1 MSKRSE
7 AEAARK
13 RFQTHGDLQ
22 KLDELLPHIRDLQK
36 LASQHGIHDVFQDNG
51 GKLLQV
57 LLVTGLI
64 RVGDREGNDAR
75 DAAGKEY
82 ELKSVNRF
90 NTKGQPKPNAPFTT
104 HHHLNQVIIDKYRK
118 VDWIFAIYSGI
129 ELEQVYF
136 VPVKKMEPWFVKW
149 ETEFARSET
158 PLNNPKISQ
167 EFVRSN
173 GIELYRNDQAPKAD
187 DADIREV
194 LGDVESPPTGEDRK
208 SAVHSP
214 PRRRREKKKRRRS

>member
-1 MSKRSE
+1 MSKQSE
-7 AEAARK
+7 VKAARK
-13 RFQTHGDLQ
+13 RFQKHADLQ
-22 KLDELLPHIRDLQK
+22 KLEKLLPYIRELQR

-64 RVGDREGNDAR
+64 RVEAREGNDAI
-75 DAAGKEY
+75 DSSGKEY

-90 NTKGQPKPNAPFTT
+90 NTKGEPKPNAPFTT
-104 HHHLNQVIIDKYRK
+104 HHHLNQAIIDKYRK

-136 VPVKKMEPWFVKW
+136 IPVSKMEPCFRKW
-149 ETEFARSET
+149 EADFGRAKS

-167 EFVRSN
+167 KFVRTH
-173 GIELYRNDQAPKAD
+173 GIELYRNENAPKPG
-187 DADIREV
+187 DADIAEV
-194 LGDVESPPTGEDRK
+194 LGDVESSPTGDE
-208 SAVHSP
+208 
-214 PRRRREKKKRRRS
+214 